1 MYAERLKEIR
11 KQLHYTVKEISDVL
25 KIKERTYGSYERK
38 ENNVSI
44 ELVTSLCKNLNVNAN
59 WFCTGEG
66 NMFNSAPENSATQ
79 TKQDKKELAE
89 LIKETLIEMI
99 LEKGGQ
105 ELLNKLLK

>member
-66 NMFNSAPENSATQ
+66 NMFNSAPENISS
-79 TKQDKKELAE
+79 D
-89 LIKETLIEMI
+89 IKDEIIKTVE
-99 LEKGGQ
+99 EY
-105 ELLNKLLK
+105 LKTRGI

>member
-66 NMFNSAPENSATQ
+66 DMFIKKSALEANSPQRSEIEQIVN
-79 TKQDKKELAE
+79 EY
-89 LIKETLIEMI
+89 LIKRGL
-99 LEKGGQ
+99 
-105 ELLNKLLK
+105 

>member
-66 NMFNSAPENSATQ
+66 TMFNEPKESKEEL
-79 TKQDKKELAE
+79 KELF
-89 LIKETLIEMI
+89 
-99 LEKGGQ
+99 
-105 ELLNKLLK
+105 NKMFDERMKRVK

>member
-1 MYAERLKEIR
+1 MYAERLKEVR
-11 KQLHYTVKEISDVL
+11 KHLHYTVKEIADVL

-66 NMFNSAPENSATQ
+66 EMFNAPQNTSADKDEII
-79 TKQDKKELAE
+79 KIVEDYLEEKFRQDD
-89 LIKETLIEMI
+89 
-99 LEKGGQ
+99 G
-105 ELLNKLLK
+105 LNR

>member
-1 MYAERLKEIR
+1 MYAERLKQIR
-11 KQLHYTVKEISDVL
+11 KQLHYTVKEIADIL

-66 NMFNSAPENSATQ
+66 EMFNAQRTTSA
-79 TKQDKKELAE
+79 DKDEIIKIVEDYLERRARDNEL
-89 LIKETLIEMI
+89 
-99 LEKGGQ
+99 
-105 ELLNKLLK
+105 NR